1 MDDGAPRP
9 IETLADV
16 RSVLSSQRA
25 STSELMECA
34 QIARSFDNYELRLKC
49 SERAI
54 VEASR
59 FPRTNSLQ
67 LDKAAAHVVA
77 SIRGNVSSRGELKK
91 YLESARSWIV
101 SHFGPGALD
110 KTKNV
115 EKLELLISESLL
127 LVSDSDPRCQTQLCS
142 KLRKLDR
149 SDLGVL
155 VAERIRKE
163 HPENAVTL
171 TTLGSAYTDI
181 GQYQKAEECLKAA
194 HRLQP
199 KNTYTLL
206 GLSRALSQR
215 SKHYE
220 AHDFAKLAFSI
231 RPNMNTARRLMASA
245 FATGDAESFAEAQEL
260 VRSLMHSDED
270 EVKMSCEVIFA
281 AAEELFEAK
290 NYDAAIEAIDQLL
303 KMNYRSSGAKSKRW
317 RKLMDFWKSNNQM
330 TLDQN

>member
-171 TTLGSAYTDI
+171 TTLGGAYTDI

-245 FATGDAESFAEAQEL
+245 FATEDAESFTEAQEL
-260 VRSLMHSDED
+260 VRSLMHSEED

-303 KMNYRSSGAKSKRW
+303 KMNYGSSGAKSKRW
-317 RKLMDFWKSNNQM
+317 QKLMGFWKANKQS

>member
-155 VAERIRKE
+155 VAERIGKE

-171 TTLGSAYTDI
+171 TTLGGAYTDI

-245 FATGDAESFAEAQEL
+245 FATEDAESFTEAQEL
-260 VRSLMHSDED
+260 VRSLMHSEED

-317 RKLMDFWKSNNQM
+317 QKLMGFWKANKQS